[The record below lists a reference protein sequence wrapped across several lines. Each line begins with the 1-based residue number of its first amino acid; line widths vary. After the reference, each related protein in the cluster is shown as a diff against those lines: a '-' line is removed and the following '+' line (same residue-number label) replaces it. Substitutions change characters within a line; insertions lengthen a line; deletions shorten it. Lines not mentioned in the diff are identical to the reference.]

1 VSSIF
6 GGDTFSILFD
16 YFNKNFF
23 FLLFSANSINLLEH
37 MAKFSISL
45 KHGVESKAQGREL
58 YGNKGP
64 CEVGPAAEGFTWC
77 KNMIK
82 VYFLLPKIPNW
93 FNWKLKQRRAF

>member
-6 GGDTFSILFD
+6 GEDTLYHLSIE
-16 YFNKNFF
+16 Y
-23 FLLFSANSINLLEH
+23 
-37 MAKFSISL
+37 
-45 KHGVESKAQGREL
+45 SKAQGREL

-93 FNWKLKQRRAF
+93 FN